1 MSKRLGYAAARKLKG
16 LMEDSLKLPNDW
28 DFKLTMPDNYRWKT
42 YPRTPDDLP
51 DVICHYVA
59 ECTIPGYEFWTMPH
73 AITYQDLALFNLKD
87 EEERKAM
94 IRGFTIEALIAKAQS
109 LHAPRMLGSANAR
122 FNAAVVAAAGRMR
135 TD

>member
-16 LMEDSLKLPNDW
+16 LMESSLMLPNDW
-28 DFKLTMPDNYRWKT
+28 DFRLTMPQNYKWVT

-59 ECTIPGYEFWTMPH
+59 ECTIPGYEYWTMPH
-73 AITYQDLALFNLKD
+73 AITYNDLEVFELRD

-94 IRGFTIEALIAKAQS
+94 IRGFTSEALVAKAQS
-109 LHAPRMLGSANAR
+109 LHAPRLLGDANAR
-122 FNAAVVAAAGRMR
+122 FQAGVLASAMGWKN
-135 TD
+135 